1 MDTTHDN
8 RGDAENAAGEHA
20 RQGAGGLAVMLR
32 VRGWS
37 CVVVGGGA
45 VALRRAR
52 GLAAAG
58 AEVVVIAPRVDKEL
72 TQYAAR
78 IEARA
83 YRAGDL
89 TGARLVVIATDRPAV
104 NAAVAAEATAAG
116 VLVNRTDA
124 AERGDFTVMGQ
135 FRRGPVTVGV
145 DTGGSS
151 AAAGKAI
158 REELDAALDKEW
170 AVLLEEARP
179 WRKRVQENDADST
192 TRTTRLRRLTDSR
205 ARAVLREQG
214 VEALRDYL
222 RNVAEL
228 CADK

>member
-1 MDTTHDN
+1 M
-8 RGDAENAAGEHA
+8 
-20 RQGAGGLAVMLR
+20 
-32 VRGWS
+32 
-37 CVVVGGGA
+37 
-45 VALRRAR
+45 
-52 GLAAAG
+52 
-58 AEVVVIAPRVDKEL
+58 
-72 TQYAAR
+72 
-78 IEARA
+78 
-83 YRAGDL
+83 
-89 TGARLVVIATDRPAV
+89 VIATDRPAV